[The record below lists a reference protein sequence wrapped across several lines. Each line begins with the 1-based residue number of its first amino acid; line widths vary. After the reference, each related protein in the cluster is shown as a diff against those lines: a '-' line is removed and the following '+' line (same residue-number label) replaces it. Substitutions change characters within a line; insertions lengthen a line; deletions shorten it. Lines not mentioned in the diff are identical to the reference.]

1 MPPTAVTTLARH
13 RAGRE
18 EVTRRRQLVL
28 IESMLREGRPEAEIV
43 AALDGDA
50 GAEPER
56 HDPSRPVPDRYRPT
70 GFPAA
75 ERGRFR
81 AWRTPRR

>member
-1 MPPTAVTTLARH
+1 MPTTAVTTLARH
-13 RAGRE
+13 RAGRD

-28 IESMLREGRPEAEIV
+28 IESMLCEGRAEAEIV
-43 AALDGDA
+43 AALDADA
-50 GAEPER
+50 GAEPD
-56 HDPSRPVPDRYRPT
+56 DPLRPVPDRYRPT